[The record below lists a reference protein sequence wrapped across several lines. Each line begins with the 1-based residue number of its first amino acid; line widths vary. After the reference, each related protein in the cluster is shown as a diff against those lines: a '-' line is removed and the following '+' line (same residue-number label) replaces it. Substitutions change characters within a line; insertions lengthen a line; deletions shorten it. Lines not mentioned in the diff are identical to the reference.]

1 MSTQGTSP
9 LRTSLRTTRRLCCH
23 LRWRE
28 LETLETDA
36 APDAPHPS
44 SAEGFFW
51 CTQTLSHVGPD
62 DRIAD
67 EASCRPGRV
76 CFEDVCPPEE
86 AEIPGDAAGASNP
99 ATESAAG

>member
-1 MSTQGTSP
+1 MPG
-9 LRTSLRTTRRLCCH
+9 LRTTRRLCCH

-28 LETLETDA
+28 LDA
-36 APDAPHPS
+36 TNTGTAPDSPHPS
-44 SAEGFFW
+44 TEDGFFW

-86 AEIPGDAAGASNP
+86 AEIAGADRAAAGSP
-99 ATESAAG
+99 AG